1 MSDETPVPE
10 TLETI
15 AASIRDLRTS
25 MDERFTKVDERF
37 TKVDERF
44 GKVDQQFAKIDTRFD
59 ELRSQLRTDIEA
71 VRGDIRLVAEA
82 TATQHKRDR
91 RNDADHKRFKTQLE
105 DHDVRLLTLERKT
118 PRT

>member
-37 TKVDERF
+37 

-59 ELRSQLRTDIEA
+59 ELRSQMRTDIEA

-91 RNDADHKRFKTQLE
+91 RNDADHKRFKTELE
-105 DHDVRLLTLERKT
+105 DHDVRLLALERKT

>member
-25 MDERFTKVDERF
+25 MNERF

-44 GKVDQQFAKIDTRFD
+44 GKVDQQFAKIDTLFD

>member
-25 MDERFTKVDERF
+25 MDERF